1 MRLNHRLLLIDSY
14 QPKSNNRFACGT
26 RRDPVPLFL
35 STGCRPAHPPANKIP
50 QFGFGLRVKNLLFRD
65 GRYKHNLQMAAAYLE
80 VSQRSRVF
88 TALGGF
94 YLW

>member
-1 MRLNHRLLLIDSY
+1 MRLNQWLLLIDSY

-26 RRDPVPLFL
+26 RRDPLPLFL
-35 STGCRPAHPPANKIP
+35 PSSCQPAHPPANKIP
-50 QFGFGLRVKNLLFRD
+50 QFGSGLGVKNLLFRYS
-65 GRYKHNLQMAAAYLE
+65 RYKHNLQMAAAYLE

-88 TALGGF
+88 MAEGF